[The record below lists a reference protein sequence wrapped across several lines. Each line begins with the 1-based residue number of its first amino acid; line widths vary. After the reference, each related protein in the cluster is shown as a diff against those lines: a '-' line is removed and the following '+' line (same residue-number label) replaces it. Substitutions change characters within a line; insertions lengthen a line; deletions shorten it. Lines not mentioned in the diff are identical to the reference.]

1 MADELPAM
9 LAGGEPARLFPVLAE
24 TSKEGRTLSVLLA
37 CMANVDDLAR
47 TMLATVGQRGGVRMR
62 VRTFTEVTLADEPDE
77 LAGRRPDGLIVV
89 ETGRRTWSAL
99 VEAKVRRSA
108 LEADQIEAY
117 LKLARAN
124 GIDAVVTISNAFAAV
139 PQHHPVRVSRV
150 PKGVSLFHWSWISIL
165 THAKVLLA
173 AKGVDDP
180 EQRFLLDELVR
191 FLSHASTGVMGF
203 DRMDAHWK
211 GIVASVVAGAA
222 LPNSD
227 AVADTV
233 ANWHQECRNLA
244 LGLMERVNSNVAIRL
259 PRAHRDDPRRRVAEE
274 AERLRGASV
283 LAVEFDVPDAASPI
297 KVEADLRT
305 RSIGVAMTLR
315 APEDRKSARARANWL
330 LRQLA
335 ASDPKDIHVKAVY
348 PGRRASVQE
357 SLAKARENPD
367 LLRPGDA
374 GTAPK
379 TFEVRMVRDA
389 GSRFA
394 GAKTF
399 VDELE
404 STVYRFYAEA
414 GQRLRNWQPVAPKM
428 AVADEPPDEPPAEQD
443 RATAHL
449 AVDGPTPT

>member
-1 MADELPAM
+1 
-9 LAGGEPARLFPVLAE
+9 
-24 TSKEGRTLSVLLA
+24 
-37 CMANVDDLAR
+37 
-47 TMLATVGQRGGVRMR
+47 MR
-62 VRTFTEVTLADEPDE
+62 VRTFTEVTLADTPEE

-139 PQHHPVRVSRV
+139 PHHHPIRVSRV
-150 PKGVSLFHWSWISIL
+150 PKGVGLFHWSWISIL

-259 PRAHRDDPRRRVAEE
+259 PRAHRDDPRRRVTEE

-335 ASDPKDIHVKAVY
+335 
-348 PGRRASVQE
+348 GRAIR
-357 SLAKARENPD
+357 
-367 LLRPGDA
+367 
-374 GTAPK
+374 K
-379 TFEVRMVRDA
+379 TFTSKPFTRVGGHRCRRPSRRRGRTRTCCGRAMPVPHRRHSRCVWSVMPGADSQGPRRSWTSWSPPCTA
-389 GSRFA
+389 STPRRGSAFGTGSRSHRRW
-394 GAKTF
+394 
-399 VDELE
+399 L
-404 STVYRFYAEA
+404 
-414 GQRLRNWQPVAPKM
+414 
-428 AVADEPPDEPPAEQD
+428 
-443 RATAHL
+443 
-449 AVDGPTPT
+449 

>member
-1 MADELPAM
+1 
-9 LAGGEPARLFPVLAE
+9 
-24 TSKEGRTLSVLLA
+24 
-37 CMANVDDLAR
+37 
-47 TMLATVGQRGGVRMR
+47 MR
-62 VRTFTEVTLADEPDE
+62 VRTFTEVVLADAPEE

-89 ETGRRTWSAL
+89 ETGRRIWSAL

-108 LEADQIEAY
+108 LEADQIEGY
-117 LKLARAN
+117 LKLAKAG

-139 PQHHPVRVSRV
+139 PHHHPVRVSRV
-150 PKGVSLFHWSWISIL
+150 PKGVGLFHWSWTSIL

-191 FLSHASTGVMGF
+191 FLGHASTGVMRF
-203 DRMDAHWK
+203 DRMDANWK
-211 GIVASVVAGAA
+211 GLVASVVAGAA

-227 AVADTV
+227 AVVDTV

-244 LGLMERVNSNVAIRL
+244 LGLMERVNSNVTIRL
-259 PRAHRDDPRRRVAEE
+259 PRAHRLDPRQRVADE
-274 AERLRGASV
+274 ARHLREASV

-297 KVEADLRT
+297 KVEVDLRT
-305 RSIGVAMTLR
+305 RSIGVVMALR

-335 ASDPKDIHVKAVY
+335 ASDPTDIHVKAIY

-357 SLAKARENPD
+357 SLVVVRENPD
-367 LLRPGDA
+367 SLRAGDA
-374 GTAPK
+374 STVPR

-389 GSRFA
+389 GNRFA

-428 AVADEPPDEPPAEQD
+428 AVADNPPDPIGQPAVEQD
-443 RATAHL
+443 KAAQPD
-449 AVDGPTPT
+449 ADASAPT